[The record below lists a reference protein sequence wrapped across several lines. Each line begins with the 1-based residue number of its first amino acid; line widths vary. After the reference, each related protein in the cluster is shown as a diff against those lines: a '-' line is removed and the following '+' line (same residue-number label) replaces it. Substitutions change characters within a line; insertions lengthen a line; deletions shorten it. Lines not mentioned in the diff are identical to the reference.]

1 MSPLIGVPTRLTMTM
16 PAPADAT
23 APLHLMGHPASYV
36 DASGRMAFLV
46 VLMIAAIAAATLGA
60 VGAAANKV
68 KTWDELVLWVIGG
81 ASGAVWGWREGGSW
95 NNLNASGCGNPF
107 EKTAHTFTGDP
118 ATARSTSDCRRRA
131 ALCHLRPPRPSR
143 PER

>member
-81 ASGAVWGWREGGSW
+81 ASGAVWGWKRGRFLEQSQRVRLRQPVREDG
-95 NNLNASGCGNPF
+95 
-107 EKTAHTFTGDP
+107 AHLH
-118 ATARSTSDCRRRA
+118 R
-131 ALCHLRPPRPSR
+131 
-143 PER
+143 